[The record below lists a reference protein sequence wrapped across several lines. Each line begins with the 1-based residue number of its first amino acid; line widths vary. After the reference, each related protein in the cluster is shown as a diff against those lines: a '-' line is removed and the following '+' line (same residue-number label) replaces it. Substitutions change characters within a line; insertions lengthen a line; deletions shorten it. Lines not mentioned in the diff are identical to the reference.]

1 MQNWKFILL
10 LISVLV
16 FNAQGQ
22 LHTYKAYNHRSGLS
36 ISTIW
41 SLMQNPDGGLILGTE
56 GAGLIE
62 YDGYS
67 FKEIGEHDPSTNYH
81 VSSVFNCEG
90 TIIFTDLYK
99 GLYEINKDNKIVK
112 LFSSKGQFG
121 YQHAFCLDRT
131 FFLVHNNGIFRI
143 DGKKSSEVLVFPK
156 SSQPVII
163 HQNIRFAGGVII
175 LTNKGNYFFSAKTK
189 KVVTLASYL
198 NRGDSFISSIQF
210 GYYNNNKLH
219 FFTNDL
225 SIELICDLLPS
236 KEIQNSLIR
245 RNKSIPSS
253 FIIQD
258 GTFNKVRNSFSVV
271 NENGR
276 IIEFINGK
284 QFHVDYNSKSE
295 INDATTII
303 ADYNGDYWLGTHS
316 SGLVKISVEPFTKLN
331 FHSQYDQS
339 IIFTFKTKSGNLI
352 TSTGK
357 DRSYIGDPFSGQL
370 KDIPEPILSATY
382 HGDLLYCGTQN
393 GLYIYNEQK
402 HTISPFYHPAI
413 DQSLK
418 IQFIFSD
425 GKSIWMSQEGKG
437 LLRINLT
444 DNSFN
449 RYNYYNNKGSEHAY
463 TAKLSFDKKS
473 LYVGGNGGVYC
484 YGLSDSSY
492 RAIPNNNMGS
502 YCGASTTDVFG
513 TNWFTIDNGLIG
525 IRKDGTILTI
535 SDPKYFPSRLFYTI
549 NSDNFGNIIIGTNKG
564 LNFLKVND
572 EGKILKQ
579 SIYDAHSGF
588 EGFETN
594 TRSDCQIGNEF
605 YVGTIEGLFLVNTSV
620 LQKMK
625 APSPP
630 TVNFINQKTN
640 LEKGR
645 IQFSVLSKT
654 PKTKLI
660 YYTFR
665 IVELG
670 KGWSE
675 LTTNQDF
682 FVEGLPNGEYTLEIK
697 SCYSEIDYSD
707 VQTIP
712 FSIHQPFYKSPWVI
726 FLVIF
731 VVLLV
736 NVFVLLRIN
745 KSEDKSRFLSDE
757 YFSMQKIAPNLILF
771 GAFANT
777 ISEILVSIMSKEIH
791 TNIPVA
797 IITGFILLSQYF
809 ISISDS
815 VNNDI
820 KKLKLNLII
829 GFIFILGYNIFM
841 MYSYNLH
848 PFYALAV
855 LIIISVTPFIFDNI
869 KHVSL
874 FGVFYVLVCS
884 TIALTAKNP
893 LFNPYLYI
901 LATIVSALLFTVLTY
916 MRNDSMFKLA
926 FVSAIV
932 NKGNIP
938 TVSFNQEGSI
948 TFASKNI
955 HRFIGLTDDKLLN
968 QSILTLNH
976 YIAKNGTSVEQDI
989 SNLFKNEPVQ
999 TFPMYNANGEMVW
1012 IEWTYK
1018 SFSDDVKVIIGQVV
1032 NDKIEV
1038 QNTYELLVQNAEDY
1052 IYQVS
1057 IDSKFQFV
1065 NSRFYD
1071 RLGYLKSDLIGQS
1084 SLDIVDPEYKE
1095 IVENYY
1101 RNHFKNRE
1109 SYSYFEFPILRKDGS
1124 KIWLGQYVS
1133 TLFQPG
1139 STKFI
1144 NGFLALARDITDK
1157 REQERIIKNQNENIT
1172 SSINYAQRIQQNL
1185 LPSEKTMEDFFEES
1199 FVIFKPKDIVSGD
1212 FYWTKQIGNSIVLVV
1227 GDSTGHGVPG
1237 AFMSL
1242 LGINLLNSVV
1252 HENQLLNPGRALDE
1266 IDLKLRE
1273 ALPRTINGNVVNDG
1287 MELTMCVINTKND
1300 SMSYA
1305 CAGSK
1310 ILMHN
1315 GTNFNLYKGD
1325 YKHIGDERG
1334 EEFTGYVT
1342 HHTRFDENCTLYLFT
1357 DGFQDQFGGRKEKK
1371 FSIRRLLE
1379 MFDDNIRLP
1388 LSEQS
1393 KMINDEFETWKG
1405 DEPQTDDVTIIG
1417 VRKKK

>member
-1 MQNWKFILL
+1 MQNWKFLLL

-41 SLMQNPDGGLILGTE
+41 CLMQNPDGGLILGTE

-67 FKEIGEHDPSTNYH
+67 FKDVGEQVQSTNYH
-81 VSSVFNCEG
+81 VSSVFNCDG

-99 GLYEINKDNKIVK
+99 GLYEIDNENKIVK
-112 LFSSKGQFG
+112 LYSNLDQSGYQKVFCLDNSFFLIHSDGIIRIDDKKSNELLTFPKSKSPISIHQIIRFSGGAIILSSKGN
-121 YQHAFCLDRT
+121 
-131 FFLVHNNGIFRI
+131 FFI
-143 DGKKSSEVLVFPK
+143 SE
-156 SSQPVII
+156 
-163 HQNIRFAGGVII
+163 
-175 LTNKGNYFFSAKTK
+175 KTK
-189 KVVTLASYL
+189 KLIKLTDYL
-198 NRGDSFISSIQF
+198 KRSDSFISTIQF

-225 SIELICDLLPS
+225 SKELICELLPS
-236 KEIQNSLIR
+236 KEIQNSSIR
-245 RNKSIPSS
+245 QNDPIPSN
-253 FIIQD
+253 FVIQD
-258 GTFNKVRNSFSVV
+258 GTYNKARNSFSIV

-276 IIEFINGK
+276 IIELINGK
-284 QFHVDYNSKSE
+284 QHHIEFNSKSE

-303 ADYNGDYWLGTHS
+303 ADYNGDYWVGTHS
-316 SGLVKISVEPFTKLN
+316 SGLIKISIEPFTKLN
-331 FHSQYDQS
+331 FHPQYDQQIRFS
-339 IIFTFKTKSGNLI
+339 FKTKSGKLI

-357 DRSYIGDPFSGQL
+357 DNSYIGDAFSGQL
-370 KDIPEPILSATY
+370 KVIAQPILSATY
-382 HGDLLYCGTQN
+382 HGNTLYCGTRK

-402 HTISPFYHPAI
+402 HTIVPVIHPEI
-413 DQSLK
+413 DPTIQ
-418 IQFIFSD
+418 IQFVFSD
-425 GKSIWMSQEGKG
+425 GKSLWMSQEGQG
-437 LLRINLT
+437 LLRINLS
-444 DNSFN
+444 DKSFN
-449 RYNYYNNKGSEHAY
+449 RYNYYNKKGSEYAY
-463 TAKLSFDKKS
+463 TCKLSFDKKS
-473 LYVGGNGGVYC
+473 LYVGGNDGIYC
-484 YGLSDSSY
+484 YNLADSSFK
-492 RAIPNNNMGS
+492 AIPNNNMGS

-535 SDPKYFPSRLFYTI
+535 SDPKYFPSKLFYTI

-572 EGKILKQ
+572 EGKILSQ
-579 SIYDAHSGF
+579 STYDAYSGF

-594 TRSDCQIGNEF
+594 TRSDCQLENEF
-605 YVGTIEGLFLVNTSV
+605 YLGTIEGLFLVNTGV

-630 TVNFINQKTN
+630 SVHFIDRKVNA
-640 LEKGR
+640 EKGR
-645 IQFSVLSKT
+645 IQFSILSKL

-660 YYTFR
+660 YYTYR

-670 KGWSE
+670 QEWSQLSTQQE
-675 LTTNQDF
+675 F
-682 FVEGLPNGEYTLEIK
+682 FVEGLSNGKYTLEIK
-697 SCYSEIDYSD
+697 SCYSEVGYSNIQS
-707 VQTIP
+707 VSFT
-712 FSIHQPFYKSPWVI
+712 IHQPFYKSPWII
-726 FLVIF
+726 FLIIF

-736 NVFVLLRIN
+736 NVFILMRIN

-777 ISEILVSIMSKEIH
+777 ISEILVSVMSKEIQ
-791 TNIPVA
+791 TNIPIA
-797 IITGFILLSQYF
+797 IITGFILISQYF
-809 ISISDS
+809 ISISET
-815 VNNDI
+815 VNNNI

-829 GFIFILGYNIFM
+829 GFMFILGYNIFM
-841 MYSYNLH
+841 LYSYSLH

-855 LIIISVTPFIFDNI
+855 LIVISVTPFIFDNI

-874 FGVFYVLVCS
+874 FGIIYVLICS
-884 TIALTAKNP
+884 SIALTAKNP
-893 LFNPYLYI
+893 LINPYLYI

-938 TVSFNQEGSI
+938 TISFNQEGSI

-976 YIAKNGTSVEQDI
+976 YVAKSGTTQEHDI

-1101 RNHFKNRE
+1101 RNHFKNKE

-1185 LPSEKTMEDFFEES
+1185 LPSEKTLEEFFEES

-1300 SMSYA
+1300 SMYYA

-1417 VRKKK
+1417 IRKK